1 MMKAAVYKNF
11 NDPIEI
17 LSVPKPK
24 LNSSASVI
32 IQVMA
37 TGVCRSDW
45 HGWKGH
51 DDDIRSHGF
60 PFIPGHELSGII
72 VEIGQSVKKL
82 KIGDRVA
89 IPFILSCGSCAECHV
104 DKPTVCLKQSQPGF
118 TMYGSFAEYVEITR
132 ADRNLRILPKG
143 VTFVEAAAL
152 GCRFTTAYRAVVQQG
167 LRIVD
172 GSQCKDVNKSP
183 KQITVCVFG
192 CGGLGLSCIMIA
204 KAFQK
209 EGNIGSI
216 IAVDISKKALDKALT
231 LGADRTVNASS
242 SLGMTD
248 DDIRKMVMKFTNG
261 LGADLTIDA
270 AGFASTC
277 ENAVHTCRRGG
288 RMVQVGLP
296 IGGRPP
302 QIPMGAVAGKELEI
316 IGSHGF
322 AASDLPNLLN
332 FVHSGKLQVRRLI
345 GKEVNLRE
353 GVDALMAMDKYSPL
367 GITVITRFD
376 DTSRL

>member
-1 MMKAAVYKNF
+1 MMKAAVYKSF
-11 NDPIEI
+11 NGPIEI

-24 LNSSASVI
+24 ISSPTCVI

-51 DDDIRSHGF
+51 DDDIKTHGF
-60 PFIPGHELSGII
+60 PFIPGHELSGIV
-72 VEIGQSVKKL
+72 VEIGESVQKL
-82 KIGDRVA
+82 RVGDRVA
-89 IPFILSCGSCAECHV
+89 IPFILSCGSCAECRVH
-104 DKPTVCLKQSQPGF
+104 KPTVCLNQSQPGF

-167 LRIVD
+167 LGIVN
-172 GSQCKDVNKSP
+172 GSHQCTDTGSSP
-183 KQITVCVFG
+183 KKITVCVFG

-204 KAFQK
+204 KAFQD

-216 IAVDISKKALDKALT
+216 IAVDVSKRALDKALT
-231 LGADRTVNASS
+231 LGADRVVNAK
-242 SLGMTD
+242 GAKED
-248 DDIRKMVMKFTNG
+248 DVRKMVLKLTDG
-261 LGADLTIDA
+261 LGADLTVDA

-296 IGGRPP
+296 IGGIKP

-316 IGSHGF
+316 VGSHGF
-322 AASDLPNLLN
+322 AADDLPTLLN
-332 FVHSGKLQVRRLI
+332 FVQSGKLPVRKLI
-345 GKEVNLRE
+345 EKEVNLRE
-353 GVDALMAMDKYSPL
+353 GVEALVAMDNKSPL